1 MPFQSDRQKR
11 WMYANEPEIARE
23 WSDRYGAA
31 NGGIMDVASDGNLID
46 EFKNYNKGESVNVPT
61 SFQARSHSTPVNLAY
76 ITDDEA
82 GILQALKPDTPHDGP
97 MGIPNYDDWDPDRGY
112 TSGTAMSA
120 METGSTNPADRREV
134 RVSNYGGP
142 TGMAPG
148 AKTKREQEIRGGA
161 QAAAAMGQRRSGM
174 GGWGGNILRGIMS
187 IFGGAPGK
195 VLSLLSRFNP
205 DKINK
210 WQGDWREKN
219 LGFRTQKEW
228 EDARTDRR
236 NKKNIERI
244 LNRTKPITAFA
255 QKRLEDLG
263 YTGEMPSI
271 GSTGALRKGNE
282 LTLFDDKPLSINPE
296 HYNDLGNELMLST
309 QADDM
314 NYNEHYTPDSGVP
327 FGEEQVDI
335 EQGFTGVGGD
345 PSELTDM
352 NEGFID
358 QGGGITNLENE
369 IQPNNILAN
378 AYFASTQ
385 QHLPGLGPNVNTGD
399 PYKDN
404 IYRPKKRLA

>member
-1 MPFQSDRQKR
+1 MLQ
-11 WMYANEPEIARE
+11 ANLHGSLGHGPNEGP
-23 WSDRYGAA
+23 S
-31 NGGIMDVASDGNLID
+31 GIMSLDGWGSRDPAQNRAGADISASMDTNASDAGWSAPGGFTNPDAISPAQLQLFH
-46 EFKNYNKGESVNVPT
+46 EQKG
-61 SFQARSHSTPVNLAY
+61 
-76 ITDDEA
+76 
-82 GILQALKPDTPHDGP
+82 
-97 MGIPNYDDWDPDRGY
+97 
-112 TSGTAMSA
+112 
-120 METGSTNPADRREV
+120 GSTVLPESTFGRT
-134 RVSNYGGP
+134 YK
-142 TGMAPG
+142 AP
-148 AKTKREQEIRGGA
+148 K
-161 QAAAAMGQRRSGM
+161 SGM

-195 VLSLLSRFNP
+195 ALSLLSRFNP

-244 LNRTKPITAFA
+244 LNRTKPITEFA

-358 QGGGITNLENE
+358 QGGGITNLDNE
-369 IQPNNILAN
+369 IQPNILEQLFSTN
-378 AYFASTQ
+378 PYLASTQ
-385 QHLPGLGPNVNTGD
+385 QHLPGLGPTVNTGD